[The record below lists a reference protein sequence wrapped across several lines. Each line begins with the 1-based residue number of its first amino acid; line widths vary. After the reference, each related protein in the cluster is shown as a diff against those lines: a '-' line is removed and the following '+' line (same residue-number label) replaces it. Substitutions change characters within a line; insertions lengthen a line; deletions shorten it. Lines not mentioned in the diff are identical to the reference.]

1 MYKNSNSQDLNF
13 IDISLEHEITIASQN
28 SYPEG
33 KLHPNRIFDVHD
45 LVYIIDGEWEIIQDD
60 IVYNLKSGDAIFL
73 FAGKHH
79 YSVKKCADNTKT
91 YFIHFKPNEKD
102 NYSIKKKNTDSIVL
116 PTKISCSNNTLI
128 TEYFKNII
136 SLYWSNNQNKKALMH
151 AYTILLLDALEKQ
164 TFKESCSNNNLM
176 NDIIFFLNNNLSKFY
191 SIDELST
198 FFSTSK
204 RKITYLFNEH
214 TGFSP
219 HKYQLEMKLTL
230 CNNSINGN
238 PKILLKDLASKYG
251 FYDEFQLSK
260 LYKNKYGFSP
270 KTKQTKRDC

>member
-1 MYKNSNSQDLNF
+1 MYKTANSLDLNTL
-13 IDISLEHEITIASQN
+13 DISSTHEITIASQN

-45 LVYIIDGEWEIIQDD
+45 LVYIIEGEWEIIQDD
-60 IVYNLKSGDAIFL
+60 IVYNLKAGDAIFL
-73 FAGKHH
+73 FSGKHH
-79 YSVKKCADNTKT
+79 YSTKKCSANTKT
-91 YFIHFKPNEKD
+91 YFIHFKPNENDVYGIEKR
-102 NYSIKKKNTDSIVL
+102 NNDSISL
-116 PTKISCSNNTLI
+116 PTKINCSNNSLI

-136 SLYWSNNQNKKALMH
+136 SLYWSKFQNKNALMH

-164 TFKESCSNNNLM
+164 TFKESNSNNNLI
-176 NDIIFFLNNNLSKFY
+176 NEIIFFLNNNLSKFY
-191 SIDELST
+191 SVDELSSI
-198 FFSTSK
+198 FSTSK

-230 CNNSINGN
+230 CNNSINDN
-238 PKILLKDLASKYG
+238 PKILLKYLASKYG

-260 LYKNKYGFSP
+260 LYKKKYGFSP
-270 KTKQTKRDC
+270 KINQKNII